1 MLFPS
6 SWECR
11 PGPMISEM
19 QSQFLWSQKYS
30 PSSVVLKCCPSFL
43 ILEMQFQILSV
54 PIICSVMWDPQVQEL
69 GLQFWDWISE
79 ITMFLS
85 YLTDIPSLQ
94 LGAISMICPLDFT
107 CILNDFRWQ
116 GFVTSAGHHL
126 KVPLV
131 TLVWQKTMFVLWWR
145 HSCVMCMT

>member
-30 PSSVVLKCCPSFL
+30 PSSVVLKCCLSFL
-43 ILEMQFQILSV
+43 ILEMQFQFLSV

-116 GFVTSAGHHL
+116 PLTGLCNKCRTSSSEGPLGDISVTKNCVCFVMKA
-126 KVPLV
+126 
-131 TLVWQKTMFVLWWR
+131 
-145 HSCVMCMT
+145 